1 MSESSTHDAD
11 VRTSSA
17 RISRIA
23 LIAAAYAALTLLAL
37 LVLSGLAWGPVQF
50 RISEAVVV
58 LALFTPDAIP
68 GLALGCVLANLI
80 NLVLTGTGALG
91 LFDVVFGSLATLIG
105 AWFSYKFRDKPA
117 LALLGPVIAN
127 ALIVPAYLPF
137 LLQGMGFYTIPFTG
151 IDLDGMYLYMYLFGM
166 IATGIG
172 EAVVLYVLGLPLYH
186 ALKRAH
192 IDRYLRS

>member
-172 EAVVLYVLGLPLYH
+172 EAVVLYVLGLPLYQ

>member
-23 LIAAAYAALTLLAL
+23 LIAAAYAALTLMAL